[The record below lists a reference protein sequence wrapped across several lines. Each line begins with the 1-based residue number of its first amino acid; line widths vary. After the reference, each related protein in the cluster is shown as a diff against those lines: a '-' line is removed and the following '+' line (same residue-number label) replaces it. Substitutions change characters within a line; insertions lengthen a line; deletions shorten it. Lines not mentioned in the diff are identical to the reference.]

1 MPRLRVEG
9 RRRAASRSIAI
20 ETPKSAPRAHPAHR
34 PQPPSQE
41 DALLREQIDN
51 HGGPGNWTAI
61 AEALVGRSSKSCRLR
76 CARPRTRSRAR
87 DAAGIAA
94 CSPHARPATPH
105 RPARAFPGL
114 ILDRHPRRPP
124 ASPRVP
130 FVVLTNRLSL
140 FRISLFLP
148 RRWCNQ
154 LNPSVK
160 RGPFTEEE
168 DKKILAAHA
177 VYGNK
182 WAVISRGIPGR
193 YAETR
198 APRGTRPEDP
208 TRSHAKRLA
217 RFPAAL
223 SSHDAEPSFWRSRH
237 PRARPT
243 RVLRTPARASD
254 RVRGKTS
261 VAFWSRFF
269 AVFFLAQV
277 LEKPQPTPPRG
288 RKGEVG
294 HFAPP
299 GG

>member
-1 MPRLRVEG
+1 M
-9 RRRAASRSIAI
+9 
-20 ETPKSAPRAHPAHR
+20 
-34 PQPPSQE
+34 
-41 DALLREQIDN
+41 LREQIDK

-94 CSPHARPATPH
+94 CSPRARPATPH
-105 RPARAFPGL
+105 CPARAFPGL

-124 ASPRVP
+124 ASLASLCRSNQPAP
-130 FVVLTNRLSL
+130 L

-193 YAETR
+193 YGIDAR
-198 APRGTRPEDP
+198 APRHTPNKG
-208 TRSHAKRLA
+208 SHARHRFA
-217 RFPAAL
+217 RFRAVL
-223 SSHDAEPSFWRSRH
+223 SSRDAEPSFRRSTHRLGTF
-237 PRARPT
+237 A
-243 RVLRTPARASD
+243 
-254 RVRGKTS
+254 
-261 VAFWSRFF
+261 RFF
-269 AVFFLAQV
+269 KTPLADHPIAFAGKPRLRLFGHAFSPIGRMSVFRILR
-277 LEKPQPTPPRG
+277 PR
-288 RKGEVG
+288 R
-294 HFAPP
+294 A
-299 GG
+299 